1 LHNGEEMNTLDQLR
15 KKVKKKEEELRNQQ
29 KEKERE
35 EKELKKIRGEV
46 FGAI

>member
-1 LHNGEEMNTLDQLR
+1 MNTLDQLR

-29 KEKERE
+29 ELKERE